1 MAGGKEEL
9 AAMLHG
15 SVGQKDGF
23 GLEGFGEEVKIKVG
37 DTPMRVGLHCSMAS
51 FSVHIPVRFHSLQI
65 CCCFVFGRHIAHH
78 MSYIIR
84 GCAAVKGEKHII
96 CTKILHNSLRLVR
109 GLTALAV
116 SRGTLHIPGLKQMQN
131 LEFRVGAEQR
141 RNETTRA
148 SLFSSTPPP
157 NITH

>member
-51 FSVHIPVRFHSLQI
+51 LAYIYPPGFIACRFATVLFLAAILPIICHISF
-65 CCCFVFGRHIAHH
+65 
-78 MSYIIR
+78 
-84 GCAAVKGEKHII
+84 AAV
-96 CTKILHNSLRLVR
+96 R
-109 GLTALAV
+109 
-116 SRGTLHIPGLKQMQN
+116 P
-131 LEFRVGAEQR
+131 
-141 RNETTRA
+141 
-148 SLFSSTPPP
+148 
-157 NITH
+157 